1 MSLSACTTPPSNEL
15 NEPYQESLKKKCPV
29 NNLPTLAGNTGTDAA
44 IPLKEW
50 PEIYGDCAARH
61 NQLVDEMNQRENLL

>member
-1 MSLSACTTPPSNEL
+1 M
-15 NEPYQESLKKKCPV
+15 PYQENLKKKCPV
-29 NNLPTLAGNTGTDAA
+29 NSLPLLAGNTGTDAA
-44 IPLKEW
+44 IPLTAW